1 MLAKFFPAALLYLN
15 GVLYCAVAWLFISD
29 AQGWFSELGISTR
42 SAVGLTEL
50 RSLYVG
56 FMAGFGLFL
65 LLCGWKKEF
74 RAQGV
79 VLLAFSYA
87 GLVLARSWGILV
99 EEDYND
105 LILQIYI
112 AEWLSLVLS
121 LLAILSQRRHAT

>member
-56 FMAGFGLFL
+56 FMAVWLEERIQSAGCCPFG
-65 LLCGWKKEF
+65 
-74 RAQGV
+74 
-79 VLLAFSYA
+79 
-87 GLVLARSWGILV
+87 I
-99 EEDYND
+99 
-105 LILQIYI
+105 
-112 AEWLSLVLS
+112 
-121 LLAILSQRRHAT
+121 